1 MDRESFKKQAQDLSA
16 EVTAKSEAFGKGE
29 ITSAEF
35 KEYMDKAE
43 THSAE
48 IACGAKNYDRALAFR
63 AGNDMSD
70 GDGRPVEQRA
80 EVDPRLKKVN
90 DTYAD
95 MKAAAAN
102 RTRGSFSFD
111 LGLKTQGA
119 TGLMGEAASGTTAPA
134 ALAGGSYFLGG
145 TAGSIVAPEFI
156 PGVVDLRFYPNV
168 IASLFPSMPVSSPVV
183 SYVREGTWTNNA
195 AAVPEGATK
204 PTSTNTLTRL
214 TEQVGKIANLVHV
227 TDELMQDAPAF
238 WSLIQQRLA
247 QGVTRKEEVE
257 LLAGSGYPGVNG
269 LLNRTTGFTKPAVQ
283 TAVANLV
290 IPGASTPGSGAG
302 ADTVVSVTPGAA
314 IQGTGTTGTAPT
326 GSQIAVGILTS
337 LTSLRVNTFFEPDTI
352 LMNPADWQTIRTAT
366 DTQGQFL
373 GGSFFGTN
381 YGQGANVPSS
391 GATEE
396 GLTLWGKRVVTTP
409 VLPQGYVLV
418 GAFSDAAMVLRKD
431 GLRVEFTNT
440 NGTDFEQNLWTGRAE
455 ERVGL
460 LVERPELF
468 VLIQLQNKP

>member
-1 MDRESFKKQAQDLSA
+1 MDRESFKKQAQQLSD

-43 THSAE
+43 TASAE
-48 IACGAKNYDRALAFR
+48 IACGSKNYDRALAFR
-63 AGNDMSD
+63 AGNDMSN

-95 MKAAAAN
+95 MKAAAQN
-102 RTRGSFSFD
+102 RTRGSFTFD

-119 TGLMGEAASGTTAPA
+119 TGLMGEAASGTTAPSP
-134 ALAGGSYFLGG
+134 LSGYFLGG
-145 TAGSIVAPEFI
+145 TAGSIVTPEFI
-156 PGVVDLRFYPNV
+156 PGIVDLHFYPNV
-168 IASLFPSMPVSSPVV
+168 IANLFPSMPVSSPVV
-183 SYVREGTWTNNA
+183 SYVREATWTNNA

-227 TDELMQDAPAF
+227 TDELMQDSSAF

-269 LLNRTTGFTKPAVQ
+269 LLNRTTGFTKPAAQ
-283 TAVANLV
+283 TAVTNLV
-290 IPGASTPGSGAG
+290 IPGASTPGAGAG
-302 ADTVVSVTPGAA
+302 TDTVASVTPGAA
-314 IQGTGTTGTAPT
+314 IKGTGTTGTAPT
-326 GSQIAVGILTS
+326 GSQIAVGILSS
-337 LTSLRVNTFFEPDTI
+337 LTALRVGTFFEPDTI
-352 LMNPADWQTIRTAT
+352 LMNPSDWQTIRTAT

-381 YGQGANVPSS
+381 YGQAANVSSS

-409 VLPQGYVLV
+409 VLPVGYVLI
-418 GAFSDAAMVLRKD
+418 GAFRDAAMVLRKD
-431 GLRVEFTNT
+431 GMRVEFTNT

-468 VLIQLQNKP
+468 VLIQLQNS